1 MIDLVK
7 HASHAKTSGDAR
19 QKAVDTGMALALICL
34 IVGLA
39 RARTGWFAAA
49 AVVLALNMTA
59 PRLFGP
65 LSKLWFGLSGLMG
78 AVMSKVILTIVYFL
92 VLTPVGLMRR
102 VLGKDTLRLAAFK
115 NGQDSVFHARGGP
128 FTSAD
133 LKTPF

>member
-7 HASHAKTSGDAR
+7 HTSHAEASGDAR
-19 QKAVDTGMALALICL
+19 KRAVDTGMALTLICL

-39 RARTGWFAAA
+39 RAKTGWFAAA
-49 AVVLALNMTA
+49 AVVLVLNMTA

-65 LSKLWFGLSGLMG
+65 LSKVWFGLSGLMG

-92 VLTPVGLMRR
+92 VLTPVGLLRR
-102 VLGKDTLRLAAFK
+102 AMGKDTLRLAAFK
-115 NGQDSVFHARGGP
+115 KDQDSVFHARSGP

-133 LKTPF
+133 LKTPC